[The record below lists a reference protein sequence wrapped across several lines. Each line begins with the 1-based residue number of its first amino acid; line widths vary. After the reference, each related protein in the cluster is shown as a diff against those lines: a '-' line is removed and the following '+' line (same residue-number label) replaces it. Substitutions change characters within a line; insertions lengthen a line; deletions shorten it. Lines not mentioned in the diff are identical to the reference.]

1 MVILNGTTGS
11 RVRSRVEKVSKRG
24 EDFVPIR
31 NRLMA
36 VSLAH
41 TWDLGWSL
49 SNALKATVQVSVS
62 FIAAVGFFM
71 LQSNCVKTFL
81 LNCPAAS

>member
-1 MVILNGTTGS
+1 MVIPNGTTGS
-11 RVRSRVEKVSKRG
+11 RVRSRAEKVSKRG
-24 EDFVPIR
+24 EGSVPIR

-36 VSLAH
+36 VSLVH
-41 TWDLGWSL
+41 TWDQGWSL

>member
-24 EDFVPIR
+24 EGSVPIR

-36 VSLAH
+36 VSPVH
-41 TWDLGWSL
+41 TWGLGWSL
-49 SNALKATVQVSVS
+49 CNALKATVQVSVS

>member
-1 MVILNGTTGS
+1 
-11 RVRSRVEKVSKRG
+11 
-24 EDFVPIR
+24 
-31 NRLMA
+31 MA

-71 LQSNCVKTFL
+71 LQSNCVKNFL

>member
-1 MVILNGTTGS
+1 
-11 RVRSRVEKVSKRG
+11 
-24 EDFVPIR
+24 
-31 NRLMA
+31 MA

-62 FIAAVGFFM
+62 FIAAVDFFM
-71 LQSNCVKTFL
+71 LQSNCVKKFL

>member
-24 EDFVPIR
+24 EDFAPIR

-62 FIAAVGFFM
+62 FIAAVRY
-71 LQSNCVKTFL
+71 LCCTVILWKINI

>member
-24 EDFVPIR
+24 EDFAPIR

-49 SNALKATVQVSVS
+49 SSALKATVQVSVS
-62 FIAAVGFFM
+62 FIAAVGYLCYRVIFGK
-71 LQSNCVKTFL
+71 NFL
-81 LNCPAAS
+81 LTA